1 MASAGQ
7 GTGDKKWPELSSCL
21 LGAGTL
27 VSLPKSE
34 GRDLVE
40 ICVLMHGKGQEGG
53 QSGAQTGMW
62 ACLSSQSGPGNGPLK
77 K

>member
-7 GTGDKKWPELSSCL
+7 GTGEKKRPELSSCL
-21 LGAGTL
+21 LRAGTL

-34 GRDLVE
+34 GRAVVE

-53 QSGAQTGMW
+53 QSAAQRGMW
-62 ACLSSQSGPGNGPLK
+62 ACLNAGRGPGSGPLK
-77 K
+77 R